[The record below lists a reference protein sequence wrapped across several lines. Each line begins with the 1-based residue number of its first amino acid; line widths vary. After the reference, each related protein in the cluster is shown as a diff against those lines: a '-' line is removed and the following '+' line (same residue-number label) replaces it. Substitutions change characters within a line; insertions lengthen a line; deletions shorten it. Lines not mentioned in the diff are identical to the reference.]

1 METGE
6 FIKEL
11 LTCRS
16 MNKPQTAISPTRAE
30 DYPEWSRKR
39 LEQVWSDMS
48 VVNMLKMNKPYKWP
62 FKDMQVGD
70 EASFYPVTAKAVRAA
85 HTYGA
90 KRGWKFKSFQEWP
103 LTIIQRV
110 S

>member
-1 METGE
+1 MSNFGRLVE
-6 FIKEL
+6 
-11 LTCRS
+11 
-16 MNKPQTAISPTRAE
+16 PSPE

-48 VVNMLKMNKPYKWP
+48 VVNMLKMKKPYKWP